1 MTNLDLMDQEKLL
14 ERRPRQGLPRVEDCN
29 LGHHMVDL
37 IMLLWL
43 DVMFHTSL
51 ILLELTHSQ

>member
-1 MTNLDLMDQEKLL
+1 MTNLDLRDQEKLL
-14 ERRPRQGLPRVEDCN
+14 ERRLRPGLPRVEDGN

-51 ILLELTHSQ
+51 ILSELTHSQ

>member
-1 MTNLDLMDQEKLL
+1 MIYLDLMDQEELL
-14 ERRPRQGLPRVEDCN
+14 EHRPRQGLHRVEDGN

-37 IMLLWL
+37 IMLRWL
-43 DVMFHTSL
+43 DVTFHTSL